1 MKFACWIVYHSFNHN
16 DKYHNHDPRC
26 QWQCSRAVSATSW
39 QASPL
44 RGIGSP
50 SEPPINLQLWT
61 IYLQLLWTIYLQL
74 WALSNIF
81 TTQSSLKPNRH
92 CSNQHH
98 KYLNFDRHWSW
109 FWLQY
114 HILSFWW
121 YKKLMK
127 HWWRLCRVCCDLPE
141 AGDFGEWCDECKYW
155 LAQTAVHH
163 LPIVA
168 YLPSYHLTNEWCDK
182 CKYGLTHTTTTSI
195 FHLCQRILKIIC
207 LDP

>member
-1 MKFACWIVYHSFNHN
+1 MTNITITILAANGNV
-16 DKYHNHDPRC
+16 R
-26 QWQCSRAVSATSW
+26 RAVSATSW

-50 SEPPINLQLWT
+50 SEPPINLQ
-61 IYLQLLWTIYLQL
+61 LWTIYLQL

-121 YKKLMK
+121 YRKLMK
-127 HWWRLCRVCCDLPE
+127 RWWRLCRVCCDLPE

>member
-1 MKFACWIVYHSFNHN
+1 MTNITITILAANGNV
-16 DKYHNHDPRC
+16 R
-26 QWQCSRAVSATSW
+26 RAVSATSW

-50 SEPPINLQLWT
+50 SEPPIN
-61 IYLQLLWTIYLQL
+61 LQL

-121 YKKLMK
+121 YRKLMK
-127 HWWRLCRVCCDLPE
+127 RWWRLCRVCCDLPE